1 MACELGLSNGYLFAR
16 PSRARVVG
24 ELLFCFGVT
33 QCDIALNL
41 DTVPIRKVHVGD
53 ELSVP
58 GQQRIRFRDSC
69 QFFQGLPS
77 EPVGDL
83 SQRSFFGIG

>member
-41 DTVPIRKVHVGD
+41 DTVPIRQVHVGFP
-53 ELSVP
+53 LAICWSLLA
-58 GQQRIRFRDSC
+58 RY
-69 QFFQGLPS
+69 
-77 EPVGDL
+77 
-83 SQRSFFGIG
+83 